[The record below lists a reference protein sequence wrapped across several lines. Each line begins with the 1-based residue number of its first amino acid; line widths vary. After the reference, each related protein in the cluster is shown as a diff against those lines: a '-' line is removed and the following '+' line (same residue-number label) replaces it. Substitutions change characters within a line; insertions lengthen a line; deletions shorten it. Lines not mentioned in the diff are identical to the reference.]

1 MFRHI
6 DSLLRGELKR
16 DGASADEAVDFPL
29 LPVVVASVILAAIF
43 GACIGSFTAVSSK
56 EGTDGLMQLLASTVK
71 MPLLFYLTLIV
82 TFPSLYVFNALM
94 GSRLN
99 VEAALKM
106 LVAAIAVMVSIL
118 ASLGPIIVFFA
129 FSTPGGKTGHRF
141 ILLLV
146 VALSTAA
153 GVLGLNYLL
162 RMLHRYTKQ
171 SASPLG
177 PQSETNR
184 VIVAQVSPADSPP
197 VMPGDPAS
205 VNSSASLESFSKPPD
220 RLFRPIESTPKPF
233 SPADT
238 IFRVWVFVFAIV
250 GAQMSW
256 VLRPFIGSPDLE
268 FSLFR
273 ERSGNFFQAI
283 YRIIMQLL
291 QGE

>member
-29 LPVVVASVILAAIF
+29 VPVVVASVILAAIF

-94 GSRLN
+94 GSHLN
-99 VEAALKM
+99 VKAALKM

-153 GVLGLNYLL
+153 GLLGLNYLL
-162 RMLHRYTKQ
+162 RMLHRYTKPRV
-171 SASPLG
+171 SPLG
-177 PQSETNR
+177 PKSDMGH
-184 VIVAQVSPADSPP
+184 VIVAQVPQTDSPP
-197 VMPGDPAS
+197 VMTS
-205 VNSSASLESFSKPPD
+205 ELESASKSPD
-220 RLFRPIESTPKPF
+220 RLFRPIEKRPEPF

-238 IFRVWVFVFAIV
+238 IFRVWVFVFAMV

-268 FSLFR
+268 FSWFR

-291 QGE
+291 QGD